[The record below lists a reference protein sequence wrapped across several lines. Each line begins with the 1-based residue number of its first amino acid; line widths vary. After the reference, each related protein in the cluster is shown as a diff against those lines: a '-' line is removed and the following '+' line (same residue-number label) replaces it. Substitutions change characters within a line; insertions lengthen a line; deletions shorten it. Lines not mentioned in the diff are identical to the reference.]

1 MALAARDRGP
11 GFKFVSSPKSSYMSS
26 PIKTADSKLDHVAGG
41 PSAFLILLR
50 GARLLDTS
58 TTTLYLSSRHA
69 TVHAYIVAVT

>member
-26 PIKTADSKLDHVAGG
+26 PIKTADSKLNYVAGG
-41 PSAFLILLR
+41 PGAFLVLLR
-50 GARLLDTS
+50 GTRLPDTS

-69 TVHAYIVAVT
+69 TVHVYIVAVT